1 MPDRIHRLLRLGC
14 LVLAAVFLLLLLKTA
29 RDGNPLRS
37 ASLPDVPTWSPP
49 PLETNAPSGGPSA
62 GGPGPMP
69 PPGMAMA
76 MRMPP
81 GGPGGPRGGRSTT
94 PPPPPTVQKRIDHI
108 VQNQLLGPIIRP
120 PPMALLGIA
129 GPDVLLRGPQGQSG
143 LLRVGEDL
151 GGIHLVRIGT
161 NRVLVRENGEL
172 KELTL
177 FGGMGGESLLPSSN
191 PAPTP

>member
-1 MPDRIHRLLRLGC
+1 MPDRFQRLLRLGC
-14 LVLAAVFLLLLLKTA
+14 LVLAAVFLLQLLVTA
-29 RDGNPLRS
+29 RHGNPLRS
-37 ASLPDVPTWSPP
+37 ATLPDLPTWSPP
-49 PLETNAPSGGPSA
+49 PPETNAPAAGPSA
-62 GGPGPMP
+62 GRPGPMP
-69 PPGMAMA
+69 PPGMA

-94 PPPPPTVQKRIDHI
+94 PPLSSTVQKRIDHI

-161 NRVLVRENGEL
+161 NRVLVRDNGEL

-177 FGGMGGESLLPSSN
+177 FDGMGGESLLPSSN
-191 PAPTP
+191 PVTTP